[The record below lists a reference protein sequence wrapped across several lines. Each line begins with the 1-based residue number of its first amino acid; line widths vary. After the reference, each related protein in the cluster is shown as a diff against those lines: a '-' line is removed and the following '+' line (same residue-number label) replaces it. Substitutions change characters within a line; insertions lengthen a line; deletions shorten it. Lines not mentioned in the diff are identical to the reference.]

1 MTFDRFFHLASY
13 GLLGTAFYAMVATRQ
28 LHPLAIALF
37 VVVLGT
43 AWLIDE
49 GVIRWALSRG
59 LANGLVFAWIPVVI
73 IEWRFLGLSPVQVI
87 IHFILLAG
95 ALKLLQRKRTG
106 DWLWLYLV
114 SFGQLLLAVGMVAE
128 SSFLLVLVAY
138 LMMAILTLIAFE
150 IRRSKS
156 AFAARSLA
164 VAGWEGM
171 GPMRYRRI
179 LRRGA
184 GRSLEPRWRSLGSVA
199 TLLLVAI
206 FALAVP
212 IFLTMPRLSR
222 QAPRG
227 GILAAEAL
235 SGFSEQVRL
244 GEVAQIKLNPE
255 VVMRVRVRFPG
266 GEAAQRLSW
275 RGVTLDHYDGQTWS
289 HTGGRSL
296 ALRKTENAYA
306 IDARFAPQ
314 GVTEQRFFLEPLTV
328 DTVFVAPRTMFV
340 LGVNWL
346 FRDTADGLWTEP
358 HPTRK
363 LEYRVYSDTQRPT
376 AEQLRADEEPALSV
390 SLSETQ
396 RQRYLQLPK
405 EHDPRIPALARQV
418 VRGATTRYDKVTQL
432 ESHLRTSYG
441 YTLDLTREE
450 AGDPVA
456 DFLFHVRRGHCE
468 YFASAMVL
476 LLRSVG
482 IPSRLVNG
490 FQMGE
495 YNSSADFYTVRQSDA
510 HSWVEVHFP
519 EAGWVAFDPT
529 PPAGLS
535 QYGDG
540 WQASF
545 RRWRETIEMAWMEH
559 VIGFD
564 TTHQLTLAAGIR
576 RWLTT
581 NHEETLGWWGER
593 SSHWLEWWENWRE
606 HEPGPERA
614 AGGEVHDARRAGSSR
629 GGWPGW
635 AGGALFWGSLALL
648 LLGGI
653 GLWRAWQIGRDWML
667 GRRLRTDPSAA
678 ALQFYR
684 EMLQLLRRRG
694 HFRVPTQTPQEFA
707 EQVGLP
713 EVVQLTALYH
723 RTRFGRHPLTDAEA
737 RQVRALL
744 GELRRVSWAERW
756 RARPSLRPHL
766 RHRMRWRRGVGS
778 AATSGPAT

>member
-13 GLLGTAFYAMVATRQ
+13 GLIGTSFFALVATRQ
-28 LHPLAIALF
+28 LHPLSIFLF
-37 VVVLGT
+37 LAVLGV
-43 AWLIDE
+43 AWLIDR
-49 GVIRWALSRG
+49 GVIKWALSRG

-73 IEWRFLGLSPVQVI
+73 IEWRVLELSPLQVI

-95 ALKLLQRKRTG
+95 AFKLLQRKRTS

-114 SFGQLLLAVGMVAE
+114 SFGQLLLALGMVAE
-128 SSFLLVLVAY
+128 SSFVLVLIAY
-138 LMMAILTLIAFE
+138 LMMAILTLIALE
-150 IRRSKS
+150 IRRSET
-156 AFAARSLA
+156 AFASRSLQMTGREG
-164 VAGWEGM
+164 AG
-171 GPMRYRRI
+171 PLRYRRI
-179 LRRGA
+179 QRRGL
-184 GRSLEPRWRSLGSVA
+184 GRRVEPRWRSLGSLT

-206 FALAVP
+206 FCLAIP
-212 IFLTMPRLSR
+212 FFLTMPRLSR

-266 GEAAQRLSW
+266 REAAQRLSW

-289 HTGGRSL
+289 HTGGRTL

-314 GVTEQRFFLEPLTV
+314 GVTEQRFLLEPLTV
-328 DTVFVAPRTMFV
+328 QTVFAAPRTMFV
-340 LGVNWL
+340 LGLNWL
-346 FRDTADGLWTEP
+346 FRDSADGLWTEP

-363 LEYRVYSDTQRPT
+363 LEYRVYSDTQRPSP
-376 AEQLRADEEPALSV
+376 EQLRADEERED
-390 SLSETQ
+390 SLSLSADQ
-396 RQRYLQLPK
+396 RQRYLQLPDG
-405 EHDPRIPALARQV
+405 HDPRIPALARQV
-418 VRGATTRYDKVTQL
+418 VRGATTRYDQATRL
-432 ESHLRTSYG
+432 ERHLRNSYG

-456 DFLFHVRRGHCE
+456 DFLFHVRQGHCE

-519 EAGWVAFDPT
+519 RAGWVAFDPT

-540 WQASF
+540 WQATL
-545 RRWRETIEMAWMEH
+545 RKWRETIEMAWMEH

-576 RWLTT
+576 RWLTS

-593 SSHWLEWWENWRE
+593 SSRWLEWWENWRE
-606 HEPGPERA
+606 GEPGPEQGAGEEARDGRRPGPPRA
-614 AGGEVHDARRAGSSR
+614 
-629 GGWPGW
+629 GWPGW
-635 AGGALFWGSLALL
+635 AGGALFWGSLALA

-653 GLWRAWQIGRDWML
+653 GLFRGWRAGRDWRL
-667 GRRLRTDPSAA
+667 GRRLRTDPSTA

-694 HFRVPTQTPQEFA
+694 YSRAPHQTPREFA
-707 EQVGLP
+707 RQVGLP
-713 EVVQLTALYH
+713 EVAQLTALYH
-723 RTRFGRHPLTDAEA
+723 QTRFGHQPLTDEEA
-737 RQVRALL
+737 RQVRTLL
-744 GELRRVSWAERW
+744 DALRRATWAERW
-756 RARPSLRPHL
+756 SARLPR
-766 RHRMRWRRGVGS
+766 RTRWRRRGGS
-778 AATSGPAT
+778 AAQAS

>member
-28 LHPLAIALF
+28 LEPLSIALF
-37 VVVLGT
+37 LAVLGT
-43 AWLIDE
+43 AWLIDH
-49 GVIRWALSRG
+49 GVIKWALSRG

-150 IRRSKS
+150 IRRSKA
-156 AFAARSLA
+156 AFVAR
-164 VAGWEGM
+164 AGPARA
-171 GPMRYRRI
+171 GPIRYRRI
-179 LRRGA
+179 VRRGT
-184 GRSLEPRWRSLGSVA
+184 GRSLEPRWRSLGSLA

-206 FALAVP
+206 FGLAVP

-266 GEAAQRLSW
+266 REAAQRLSW

-289 HTGGRSL
+289 HTGGRTL

-328 DTVFVAPRTMFV
+328 HTVFAAPRTMFV

-346 FRDTADGLWTEP
+346 FRDNADGLWTEP

-363 LEYRVYSDTQRPT
+363 LEYRVYSDTHRPT
-376 AEQLRADEEPALSV
+376 PEQLRADEEPEDSPSLSV
-390 SLSETQ
+390 SLTPDQ
-396 RQRYLQLPK
+396 RQRYLQLPP

-418 VRGATTRYDKVTQL
+418 VRGATTRYDRVTRL
-432 ESHLRTSYG
+432 ERHLRNSYG

-450 AGDPVA
+450 AVDPVA

-476 LLRSVG
+476 LLRSAG

-519 EAGWVAFDPT
+519 RAGWVAFDPT

-540 WQASF
+540 WQASL
-545 RRWRETIEMAWMEH
+545 RKWRETIEMAWMEH

-576 RWLTT
+576 RWLTS
-581 NHEETLGWWGER
+581 NHEETLGWWGDR
-593 SSHWLEWWENWRE
+593 TSRWLAWWENWRE
-606 HEPGPERA
+606 REPGPGPSAGEA
-614 AGGEVHDARRAGSSR
+614 ARDGRRAGPPR
-629 GGWPGW
+629 ARWPGW
-635 AGGALFWGSLALL
+635 AGGALFWGSLALA

-653 GLWRAWQIGRDWML
+653 GLFRGWRAGQDWRL
-667 GRRLRTDPSAA
+667 GRRLRTDPGAA

-694 HFRVPTQTPQEFA
+694 HFRAPHQTPREFA

-723 RTRFGRHPLTDAEA
+723 RTRFGRHPLTEAEA
-737 RQVRALL
+737 REVRALL
-744 GELRRVSWAERW
+744 ASLRRFPWAERW
-756 RARPSLRPHL
+756 PAWRPR
-766 RHRMRWRRGVGS
+766 RTRWRRGGGT
-778 AATSGPAT
+778 AAQAS

>member
-13 GLLGTAFYAMVATRQ
+13 GLIGTSFFALVATRQ
-28 LHPLAIALF
+28 LHPLSIALF
-37 VVVLGT
+37 LAVLGV
-43 AWLIDE
+43 AWLIDH
-49 GVIRWALSRG
+49 GVIKWALSRG

-150 IRRSKS
+150 IRRSKA
-156 AFAARSLA
+156 AFVAR
-164 VAGWEGM
+164 AGPARA

-179 LRRGA
+179 VRRGT
-184 GRSLEPRWRSLGSVA
+184 GRSLEPRWRSLGSLA

-206 FALAVP
+206 FGLAVP

-266 GEAAQRLSW
+266 REAAQRLSW

-289 HTGGRSL
+289 HTGGRTL

-328 DTVFVAPRTMFV
+328 QTVFAAPRTMFV

-346 FRDTADGLWTEP
+346 FRDNADGLWTEP

-376 AEQLRADEEPALSV
+376 PEQLRADEEPENSPSLAV
-390 SLSETQ
+390 SLTPDQ
-396 RQRYLQLPK
+396 RRRYLQLPQ

-418 VRGATTRYDKVTQL
+418 VRGATTRYDKATRL
-432 ESHLRTSYG
+432 ERHLRNSYG

-519 EAGWVAFDPT
+519 QAGWVAFDPT

-540 WQASF
+540 WQASL

-564 TTHQLTLAAGIR
+564 TNHQLTLAAGIR

-593 SSHWLEWWENWRE
+593 SSDWLEWWENWRE
-606 HEPGPERA
+606 HKPGPARA
-614 AGGEVHDARRAGSSR
+614 AGGEVRDARRAGPSR
-629 GGWPGW
+629 TGWSRW
-635 AGGALFWGSLALL
+635 ALFWGSLALA

-653 GLWRAWQIGRDWML
+653 GLFRGWRAGQGWRL
-667 GRRLRTDPSAA
+667 GRRLRTDPSTA

-694 HFRVPTQTPQEFA
+694 YSRAPHQTPREFA

-723 RTRFGRHPLTDAEA
+723 RTRFGHHPLTEAEA
-737 RQVRALL
+737 RQVRTLL
-744 GELRRVSWAERW
+744 DALRRATWAERW
-756 RARPSLRPHL
+756 SARLHRRA
-766 RHRMRWRRGVGS
+766 RWRRRGGS
-778 AATSGPAT
+778 AAQAS